1 MFSCK
6 LICVN
11 NRYVSKE
18 CIKLKCS
25 ILEDKLP
32 EKIILTIFT
41 CNVVYHKNDVY
52 QMSIIAVSAHAQHVE
67 MNLY

>member
-1 MFSCK
+1 M
-6 LICVN
+6 
-11 NRYVSKE
+11 
-18 CIKLKCS
+18 
-25 ILEDKLP
+25 
-32 EKIILTIFT
+32 FT